1 VLFLPLCVL
10 LMLVRTVA
18 VVVLVLYLLV
28 VLVVLVPFPEQHV
41 RELMREKEGN
51 SPIEGDP

>member
-1 VLFLPLCVL
+1 
-10 LMLVRTVA
+10 MLVRTVA